1 MKKKQLF
8 AGAAVLAMLSAGGVS
23 TATTVLA
30 EEGEGANYIDATTA
44 ETEAKI
50 TFLKDEDTGNIVD
63 PDNPDGGDEDGNGGG
78 VDPVD
83 PTNPNGAELMISYV
97 SNLNFGTQSKSA
109 TSWNALADKVYANEA
124 HTETREVTP
133 FVATKDSRGTS
144 RKGWSLQAKQDG
156 VFKDG
161 SGAVLV
167 GAELS
172 LSNLRY
178 ANLKGA
184 PNASEG
190 KIVLGEEAKEISLA
204 GTDEGIGA
212 WSLALGS
219 LGEEPGEQGRT
230 TNGVTLS
237 VPSTSAK
244 NTGTYSTTVTWTL
257 SADPTAD

>member
-30 EEGEGANYIDATTA
+30 EEGEWPVYKDETTA
-44 ETEAKI
+44 KTKAEI
-50 TFLKDEDTGNIVD
+50 TFLEDDDTGNIVD
-63 PDNPDGGDEDGNGGG
+63 PDNPGDGDGNGGG

-83 PTNPNGAELMISYV
+83 PSNPNGAELMISYA
-97 SNLNFGTQSKSA
+97 SNLNFGTQKKSA

-124 HTETREVTP
+124 QTETREVTP

-144 RKGWSLQAKQDG
+144 RKGWSLQAKQDD

-178 ANLKGA
+178 ADKNGA
-184 PNASEG
+184 PNATEG

-212 WSLALGS
+212 WSLALGE
-219 LGEEPGEQGRT
+219 LGEAGAQGRT

-244 NTGTYSTTVTWTL
+244 NTGTYSTTVTWEL
-257 SADPTAD
+257 SADPSAD

>member
-30 EEGEGANYIDATTA
+30 EEGANEGANYVDATHA
-44 ETEAKI
+44 ETEAKV

-63 PDNPDGGDEDGNGGG
+63 PDNPNGGGDGDGG

-83 PTNPNGAELMISYV
+83 PTNPNGAELMISYA

-109 TSWNALADKVYANEA
+109 TSWNALADKAYANEEQ
-124 HTETREVTP
+124 TEIREVTP

-144 RKGWSLQAKQDG
+144 RQGWSLQAKQDD

-178 ANLKGA
+178 ADLKGA

-219 LGEEPGEQGRT
+219 LGDAGEQGRT

-244 NTGTYSTTVTWTL
+244 NTGTYSTTVTWSL
-257 SADPTAD
+257 VADPSAD